1 MAEAWKRLRPCY
13 PAFMCN
19 LYTSKKSAAEISA
32 HFKAEMPTLFNVAEG
47 DIYPGGPGM
56 VVREQ
61 DGRRVLQA
69 MTWGFPLAM
78 KSKKTG
84 LPIKPKPVNNIA
96 DLSSFMWRFVAPRPE
111 NRCLIPLTGFCEAE
125 GEKGAKTRT
134 WFSVRGEPIFAWAG
148 MWKDSH
154 EWGAVYSGLM
164 TDCNE
169 AVRPVH
175 NRMPVLL
182 HEGDYE
188 IWLRG
193 SLDDVMAFQGRCFPD
208 ELIEMERT
216 TVPWIRRTT
225 EVPV

>member
-1 MAEAWKRLRPCY
+1 
-13 PAFMCN
+13 MCN
-19 LYTSKKSAAEISA
+19 LYTSKKSAAEIA
-32 HFKAEMPTLFNVAEG
+32 DHFRAQIPIAFNAGEG
-47 DIYPGGPGM
+47 EVYPGGPGM
-56 VVREQ
+56 VVREAEGQ
-61 DGRRVLQA
+61 RILQA

-134 WFSVRGEPIFAWAG
+134 WIAIQDQPIFAWAG

-154 EWGAVYSGLM
+154 EWGPVYSGLM

-169 AVRPVH
+169 AIRPVH
-175 NRMPVLL
+175 DRMPVLL
-182 HEGDYE
+182 HEEDYDR
-188 IWLRG
+188 WLHG
-193 SLDDVMAFQGRCFPD
+193 SLDDVIAFQTRCYPD
-208 ELIEMERT
+208 ELIEIERT
-216 TVPWIRRTT
+216 AEPWLKRRPEAETA
-225 EVPV
+225 PA